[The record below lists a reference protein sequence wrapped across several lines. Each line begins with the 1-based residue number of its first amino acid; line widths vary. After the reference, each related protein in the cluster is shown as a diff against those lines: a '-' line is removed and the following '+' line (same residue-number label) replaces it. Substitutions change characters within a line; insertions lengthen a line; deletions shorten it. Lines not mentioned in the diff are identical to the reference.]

1 MVIPMLLFSHMRFS
15 RSPLSAPLRAFG
27 AVLVAV
33 ICVAIG
39 YTLGSHRSAQ
49 AVVPAGE
56 GHVINQGFV
65 PPDVSDD
72 ADFAT
77 FWEVWRTVRAVYVD
91 QPASEKNLYYGSIAG
106 MVAGLN
112 DPYSTY
118 FTPEDAKAFDEQLAG
133 SFFGIGAQLD
143 MKDEQIV
150 VVAPLPG
157 TPADRAGI
165 RTGDI
170 IAAID
175 GISTEAMSIDEAVSN
190 IRGEK
195 GTAVVLGILREGAA
209 ELQDFS
215 IVRDEITVDSVVYA
229 MKDDHV
235 AVITISMFNED
246 TSSLFAKAAENAV
259 SEGATSI
266 VLDLRNNPGGLL
278 DSAIDLAGYWI
289 PKGGTAVIED
299 VRGKKTNFPTYGSGS
314 LKDIP
319 TVVLV
324 NGGSASAAEILAG
337 ALQDTGEAVV
347 IGEQT
352 FGKGSVQEY
361 HDLPD
366 GGAVKITVARWLTPL
381 GRSIDK
387 QGIAPDN
394 VVPLTIEDVHAKRD
408 TQFDAALDILQKE

>member
-1 MVIPMLLFSHMRFS
+1 MRFS
-15 RSPLSAPLRAFG
+15 RSPLTAPVRALG
-27 AVLVAV
+27 AVFVAV
-33 ICVAIG
+33 LCV
-39 YTLGSHRSAQ
+39 TLGYNLGANQSAQ
-49 AVVPAGE
+49 AVVPTGE
-56 GHVINQGFV
+56 GRVTHQGFI
-65 PPDVSDD
+65 PLDVSND

-77 FWEVWRTVRAVYVD
+77 FWDVWRTVRAAYVD
-91 QPASEKNLYYGSIAG
+91 QPVSEKNLYYGSISG
-106 MVAGLN
+106 MVASLN

-133 SFFGIGAQLD
+133 SSFGIGAQLD
-143 MKDEQIV
+143 VKDGQIV

-157 TPADRAGI
+157 TPADRAGL
-165 RTGDI
+165 RTSDI
-170 IAAID
+170 IAAIN
-175 GISTEAMSIDEAVSN
+175 GLTTEGMSIDEAVSK

-195 GTAVVLGILREGAA
+195 GTAVVLSILRENAT
-209 ELQDFS
+209 ETQDIS
-215 IVRDEITVDSVVYA
+215 LVRDEITIDSVTYA

-235 AVITISMFNED
+235 ALITISMFNED
-246 TSSLFAKAAENAV
+246 TSSLFAEAAENAV
-259 SEGATSI
+259 HDGATSI

-299 VRGKKTNFPTYGSGS
+299 VRGTQTEYPTSGSGS

-319 TVVLV
+319 TAVLV

-337 ALQDTGEAVV
+337 ALQDTHEGTV

-387 QGIAPDN
+387 QGIAPDS
-394 VVPLTIEDVHAKRD
+394 VVPLTLEDFHAKRD
-408 TQFDAALDILQKE
+408 TQFDAALDFLSKE

>member
-1 MVIPMLLFSHMRFS
+1 MRFS
-15 RSPLSAPLRAFG
+15 RSPLSAPLWAFG

-33 ICVAIG
+33 LCVATG
-39 YTLGSHRSAQ
+39 YAVGAQQSAQ
-49 AVVPAGE
+49 AVVPVGE
-56 GHVINQGFV
+56 GHVTNQGFI
-65 PPDVSDD
+65 PPDVSND

-77 FWEVWRTVRAVYVD
+77 FWEVWRAVRAAYVD
-91 QPASEKNLYYGSIAG
+91 QPVSEKNLYYGSISG
-106 MVAGLN
+106 MVASLN

-118 FTPEDAKAFDEQLAG
+118 FTPEDAQAFDEQLAG

-143 MKDEQIV
+143 MKDDQIV

-157 TPADRAGI
+157 TPADRAGL
-165 RTGDI
+165 RTGDSI
-170 IAAID
+170 VAID
-175 GISTEAMSIDEAVSN
+175 GVTTDGMNIYEAVSH

-195 GTAVVLGILREGAA
+195 GTAVVLSILRDGAA
-209 ELQDFS
+209 ETQAFS
-215 IVRDEITVDSVVYA
+215 IVRDEITVDSVTYA

-235 AVITISMFNED
+235 AVIEISMFNED

-259 SEGATSI
+259 KDGATSI

-299 VRGKKTNFPTYGSGS
+299 VRGTQTKYPTSGSGS

-337 ALQDTGEAVV
+337 ALQDTHGATV

-361 HDLPD
+361 RDLPD

-387 QGIAPDN
+387 QGIAPDS
-394 VVPLTIEDVHAKRD
+394 VVPLTIEDVHANLD
-408 TQFDAALDILQKE
+408 TQFNAALDFLQKK

>member
-1 MVIPMLLFSHMRFS
+1 MRFS

-27 AVLVAV
+27 AVLVAML
-33 ICVAIG
+33 CVLVG
-39 YTLGSHRSAQ
+39 YTIGRQSESV
-49 AVVPAGE
+49 VVPVGE
-56 GHVINQGFV
+56 GHVTNQGFTAA
-65 PPDVSDD
+65 DVSAD

-77 FWEVWRTVRAVYVD
+77 FWDVWRMVKAKYVD
-91 QPASEKNLYYGSIAG
+91 QPVSEKNLYYGSIAG
-106 MVAGLN
+106 MVASLN

-118 FTPEDAKAFDEQLAG
+118 FTPEDAQAFDEQLAG
-133 SFFGIGAQLD
+133 RFFGIGAQLD
-143 MKDEQIV
+143 MKENQIV

-157 TPADRAGI
+157 TPADRAGL
-165 RTGDI
+165 RTNDI

-175 GISTEAMSIDEAVSN
+175 GVMTDGMSIDEAVSK

-195 GTAVVLGILREGAA
+195 GTSVVLSILRDGSETT
-209 ELQDFS
+209 QDLS
-215 IVRDEITVDSVVYA
+215 IVRDEITVDSVTYT
-229 MKDDHV
+229 MRDDHI
-235 AVITISMFNED
+235 AVIAISMFNDD

-259 SEGATSI
+259 REGATGI
-266 VLDLRNNPGGLL
+266 VLDLRSNPGGLL

-299 VRGKKTNFPTYGSGS
+299 VRGEKTEYPTSGAGS

-319 TVVLV
+319 TAVLV

-337 ALQDTGEAVV
+337 ALQDTHEARV

-352 FGKGSVQEY
+352 FGKGSVQQYE
-361 HDLPD
+361 DLPD

-387 QGIAPDN
+387 QGIAPDD
-394 VVPLTIEDVHAKRD
+394 VVPLTLDDIHAKHD
-408 TQFDAALDILQKE
+408 TQFTAALNFLTKE

>member
-1 MVIPMLLFSHMRFS
+1 MRFS
-15 RSPLSAPLRAFG
+15 RSPLSAPLRALG
-27 AVLVAV
+27 AMLVAV
-33 ICVAIG
+33 ICVALG
-39 YTLGSHRSAQ
+39 YTLGSNRAAQ

-77 FWEVWRTVRAVYVD
+77 FWDVWRTVRAAYVD
-91 QPASEKNLYYGSIAG
+91 QPVSEKNLYYGSISG
-106 MVAGLN
+106 MVASLN

-118 FTPEDAKAFDEQLAG
+118 FTPEDAQAFDEQLAG

-143 MKDEQIV
+143 VKDEQIV

-157 TPADRAGI
+157 TPADRAGL

-175 GISTEAMSIDEAVSN
+175 GASTETMSIDEAVSH
-190 IRGEK
+190 IRGAK
-195 GTAVVLGILREGAA
+195 GTAVVLSILREGAT
-209 ELQDFS
+209 EFQDFS
-215 IVRDEITVDSVVYA
+215 IVRDEITIDSVTYT
-229 MKDDHV
+229 MRDDHI
-235 AVITISMFNED
+235 AVIAISMFNED
-246 TSSLFAKAAENAV
+246 TSSLFAKAAESAV
-259 SEGATSI
+259 KDGATSI

-299 VRGKKTNFPTYGSGS
+299 VRGAQTKYPTSGSGS

-319 TVVLV
+319 TAVLV

-337 ALQDTGEAVV
+337 ALQDTHEAMV

-387 QGIAPDN
+387 QGIAPDS
-394 VVPLTIEDVHAKRD
+394 VVPLTIENVHANLD
-408 TQFDAALDILQKE
+408 TQFNAALDFLQKE